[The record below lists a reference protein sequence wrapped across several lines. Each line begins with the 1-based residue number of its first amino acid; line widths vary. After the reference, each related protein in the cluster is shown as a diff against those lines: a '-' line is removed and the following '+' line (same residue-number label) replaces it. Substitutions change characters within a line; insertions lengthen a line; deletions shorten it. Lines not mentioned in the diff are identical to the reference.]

1 MGCVLQGLV
10 TMLLSVIDSILGR
23 HPAYELSI
31 WKSRVFVSLEN
42 HTIFALFLG
51 LSSGWLGWPFF
62 EPWTVSSTC
71 RCLSC
76 WGARNSNSHW
86 QELCWH
92 HCDQWPAASLP
103 MSLLNSGGVK
113 WSSQICQMSTSPKL
127 ILSIGQDIPTFTNLH
142 IFQGVPFFLLQGLW
156 GGAVLHQLWT
166 HGQEPWFHPV
176 GFFSE
181 LPKRFPCKAGS
192 LIGTPLSTKKVL
204 GWQVWLGECGLFFQK
219 VPIPLIPVNHLND

>member
-1 MGCVLQGLV
+1 MNFQSENPEFLVLRL
-10 TMLLSVIDSILGR
+10 
-23 HPAYELSI
+23 
-31 WKSRVFVSLEN
+31 FLEN

-113 WSSQICQMSTSPKL
+113 WSSQICQDHW
-127 ILSIGQDIPTFTNLH
+127 DIPTFNKFTYFPTRCHFFAARSMGWCSFAPIVDSWSGAL
-142 IFQGVPFFLLQGLW
+142 VPPCGL
-156 GGAVLHQLWT
+156 
-166 HGQEPWFHPV
+166 
-176 GFFSE
+176 FSE
-181 LPKRFPCKAGS
+181 LPKRFPCKAGG

-204 GWQVWLGECGLFFQK
+204 GWQVWLENADLFFVFFFFAK
-219 VPIPLIPVNHLND
+219 GSYAFDSCESFEWLVTSAFSVVIDH

>member
-1 MGCVLQGLV
+1 MNFQSENPEFLVLRL
-10 TMLLSVIDSILGR
+10 
-23 HPAYELSI
+23 
-31 WKSRVFVSLEN
+31 FLEN

-92 HCDQWPAASLP
+92 HCDQWPVVSLP

-113 WSSQICQMSTSPKL
+113 WSSQICQDHW
-127 ILSIGQDIPTFTNLH
+127 DIPTFNKFTY
-142 IFQGVPFFLLQGLW
+142 FP
-156 GGAVLHQLWT
+156 GGAIFFAARSTGWCSFAPIVDSWSGALVPPCGFFRSFQNVSLVRLEVLLVLHSPPRKSLDGRCGWRMRT
-166 HGQEPWFHPV
+166 CFSFF
-176 GFFSE
+176 FFSA
-181 LPKRFPCKAGS
+181 KGS
-192 LIGTPLSTKKVL
+192 YAFDSCESFE
-204 GWQVWLGECGLFFQK
+204 WLVTGAFS
-219 VPIPLIPVNHLND
+219 VVIDH